1 VSETEPDDLDP
12 NNLSDE
18 ELDEEIRARMEERQQ
33 IASDIRE
40 NDLAEAWPYIRLREK
55 AVKKRNRLTAEA
67 DVLREILQK
76 RRLLAINPT
85 ANPRG
90 TAPDRHIE
98 LMRQQQ
104 ELARIKE
111 AEKTARLA
119 ILAPLE
125 ESRNR
130 DRARLFVMAAAKMMD
145 RPAFEAIWVKAREL
159 WPDSPAWNELP
170 GEPKP

>member
-1 VSETEPDDLDP
+1 MNETEPDDLDP
-12 NNLSDE
+12 TTLSDI

-33 IASDIRE
+33 VAAEIRE
-40 NDLAEAWPYIRLREK
+40 NDLKMAWPYIRLREK
-55 AVKKRNRLTAEA
+55 AVKKRNQLTAEA
-67 DVLREILQK
+67 EVLREILQK

-85 ANPRG
+85 AEPNG
-90 TAPDRHIE
+90 IVSDRHIE

-130 DRARLFVMAAAKMMD
+130 DRTRLFVKAAAKVMD
-145 RPAFEAIWVKAREL
+145 EAAFEAIWIKAREL
-159 WPDSPAWNELP
+159 WPDSPAWADLP
-170 GEPKP
+170 GERK